1 MIGKLNEQEIDEVLT
16 KNNIGRL
23 GCYDGEKVYVVPITY
38 VYIQHRY
45 IIAHS
50 IEGLK
55 IRMMRKNPKVCFEV
69 DDMKDL
75 TNWKSVI
82 AWGEYQELTTERQR
96 YEAMK
101 IFVDR
106 MMHLKI
112 SDTAVLPE
120 MASERVHP
128 QSPGQIKSVVFR
140 ILFTE
145 KTGRF
150 ETSH

>member
-1 MIGKLNEQEIDEVLT
+1 MIGKLKEQEIDEVLS
-16 KNNIGRL
+16 KNILGRL
-23 GCYDGEKVYVVPITY
+23 GCYDGEKVYIVPITY
-38 VYIQHRY
+38 VYIAKRY

-50 IEGLK
+50 TEGLK

-75 TNWKSVI
+75 NNWKSVI
-82 AWGEYQELTTERQR
+82 SWGEYQELTTERQR

-128 QSPGQIKSVVFR
+128 HSPGQIKSVVFR
-140 ILFTE
+140 ILFSE

-150 ETSH
+150 ESSY

>member
-1 MIGKLNEQEIDEVLT
+1 MIGKLNPQEIEDVLS
-16 KNNIGRL
+16 KNILGRL
-23 GCYDGEKVYVVPITY
+23 GCYDGEKVYVVPISY
-38 VYIQHRY
+38 VYVDGRY
-45 IIAHS
+45 IIGHS
-50 IEGLK
+50 IEGMK

-82 AWGEYQELTTERQR
+82 AWGEYQEITTERQR

-101 IFVDR
+101 VFVNK

-112 SDTAVLPE
+112 SNTAVLPE
-120 MASERVHP
+120 MAPNRVHP

-145 KTGRF
+145 KTGRY

>member
-1 MIGKLNEQEIDEVLT
+1 MIGKLKEKEIEEVLL
-16 KNNIGRL
+16 KNILGRL
-23 GCYDGEKVYVVPITY
+23 GCYDGEKVYIVPVTY
-38 VYIQHRY
+38 VYLDGRY

-50 IEGLK
+50 IEGMK
-55 IRMMRKNPKVCFEV
+55 IRMMRKNPRVCFET
-69 DDMKDL
+69 DEMKDL

-82 AWGEYQELTTERQR
+82 AWGDYQELTTERQR

-101 IFVDR
+101 VFVDR

-120 MASERVHP
+120 MAPNRVHP

-140 ILFTE
+140 ILFSE
-145 KTGRF
+145 KTGRY